1 MKRTYKI
8 TPVSVYDVRGL
19 ESWLEDMARRGLF
32 LKRLRPVFS
41 TFERGPAQPLR
52 YRLEPCRRIM
62 DDAPPQAM
70 LDLYQDFG
78 WDCICDVNSELL
90 VFATRDPDAP
100 EPHSDPELQGQ
111 LWKKLYRSKRRG
123 FLFILA
129 VTLALLVWLPV
140 FLFGKGAPTL
150 TLLTTTAP
158 ILIVYLVFFLVTL
171 PGYWAEAQRLGLIVK
186 QLEEGVPLDHR
197 STYPRRRWSE
207 IATLVTTLVLF
218 AAVFTVQNI
227 LPLTGGGV
235 RPLEDLTAFPALD
248 LTRLEGRALEFR
260 GYSTE
265 RYIGGELRTVNYSN
279 FCEQSHYLL
288 CWNQWD
294 VIQTGDIDPEG
305 WVRMEIN
312 WYSLPAPLSFLS
324 APLAR
329 ELLDSAMGL
338 NQDIWWTDDSA
349 AAWTVDYI
357 PRSGFLAVARRE
369 SGGFQVA
376 AVSMGG
382 RAAVVRY
389 TGQGNLADHLD
400 EIVDMVK

>member
-1 MKRTYKI
+1 MNVCKI

-32 LKRLRPVFS
+32 LKRLRPTFS
-41 TFERGPAQPLR
+41 TFQRGPAQPLR
-52 YRLEPCRRIM
+52 YRVEPCRRIM
-62 DDAPPQAM
+62 DDTPPQAM

-78 WDCICDVNSELL
+78 WHFVCDANSELL
-90 VFATRDPDAP
+90 VFSTQDPEAP
-100 EPHSDPELQGQ
+100 EPHSDPELQGA

-123 FLFILA
+123 FLFILV
-129 VTLALLVWLPV
+129 VTLALLVLLPV

-158 ILIVYLVFFLVTL
+158 VLIVYLVFFLVTL

-197 STYPRRRWSE
+197 SAYPRRRWSE

-218 AAVFTVQNI
+218 AAVITVQNI
-227 LPLTGGGV
+227 LPLTGGGA
-235 RPLEDLTAFPALD
+235 RPLEDLTAFPALSLAEVEGEGYVPD
-248 LTRLEGRALEFR
+248 IFVMEGRDYA
-260 GYSTE
+260 
-265 RYIGGELRTVNYSN
+265 N
-279 FCEQSHYLL
+279 FCDLEHYLL

-294 VIQTGDIDPEG
+294 VVQTGDIEPEG

-312 WYSLPAPLSFLS
+312 WYGLPAPLSFLS

-338 NQDIWWTDDSA
+338 DQDIWWTDNA
-349 AAWTVDYI
+349 GAAWTVEYI
-357 PRSGFLAVARRE
+357 PHPEAGFLAAARRE
-369 SGGFQVA
+369 DGGFQVA
-376 AVSMGG
+376 AVSMGD

-389 TGQGNLADHLD
+389 TGQGSLTDHLD
-400 EIVDMVK
+400 EIVDMVKGGAL

>member
-1 MKRTYKI
+1 MNVCKI

-32 LKRLRPVFS
+32 LKRLRPAFS
-41 TFERGPAQPLR
+41 TFQRGPAQPLR
-52 YRLEPCRRIM
+52 YRVEPCRRIM
-62 DDAPPQAM
+62 DDTPPQAM

-78 WDCICDVNSELL
+78 WHFVCDANSELL
-90 VFATRDPDAP
+90 VFSTQDPEAP
-100 EPHSDPELQGQ
+100 EPHSDPELQGA
-111 LWKKLYRSKRRG
+111 LWKKLCRSKQRG

-129 VTLALLVWLPV
+129 VTLALLVLLPV

-197 STYPRRRWSE
+197 SAYPRRRWSE

-218 AAVFTVQNI
+218 AAVITVQNI

-235 RPLEDLTAFPALD
+235 RPLENLTAFPALSLAEVEGEGYVPD
-248 LTRLEGRALEFR
+248 IFVMEGRDYA
-260 GYSTE
+260 
-265 RYIGGELRTVNYSN
+265 N
-279 FCEQSHYLL
+279 FCEPSHYLL

-294 VIQTGDIDPEG
+294 VVQTGDIEPEG

-312 WYSLPAPLSFLS
+312 WYDLPAPLSFLS

-338 NQDIWWTDDSA
+338 DQDIWWTDNA
-349 AAWTVDYI
+349 GAAWTVEYI
-357 PRSGFLAVARRE
+357 PHPEAGFLAAARRE
-369 SGGFQVA
+369 DGGFQVA
-376 AVSMGG
+376 AVSMGD

-389 TGQGNLADHLD
+389 TGRGSLTNHLD
-400 EIVDMVK
+400 EIVDMVKGGA

>member
-1 MKRTYKI
+1 MNVCKI

-32 LKRLRPVFS
+32 LKRLRPAFS
-41 TFERGPAQPLR
+41 TFQRGPAQPLR
-52 YRLEPCRRIM
+52 YRVEPCRRIM
-62 DDAPPQAM
+62 DDTPPQAM

-78 WDCICDVNSELL
+78 WDFVCDANSELL
-90 VFATRDPDAP
+90 VFSTQDPEAP
-100 EPHSDPELQGQ
+100 EPHSDPELQGA

-129 VTLALLVWLPV
+129 ITLALLVLLPV

-197 STYPRRRWSE
+197 SAYPRRRWSE

-218 AAVFTVQNI
+218 AAVITVQNI

-235 RPLEDLTAFPALD
+235 RPLEDLTAFPALSLAEVEGEGYVPD
-248 LTRLEGRALEFR
+248 IFVMEGRDYA
-260 GYSTE
+260 
-265 RYIGGELRTVNYSN
+265 N
-279 FCEQSHYLL
+279 FCEPSHYLL

-294 VIQTGDIDPEG
+294 VVQTGDIEPEG

-312 WYSLPAPLSFLS
+312 WYDLPAPLSFLS

-338 NQDIWWTDDSA
+338 DQDIWWTDNA
-349 AAWTVDYI
+349 GAAWTVEYI
-357 PRSGFLAVARRE
+357 PHPEAGFLAAARRE
-369 SGGFQVA
+369 DGGFQVA
-376 AVSMGG
+376 AVSMGD

-389 TGQGNLADHLD
+389 TGRGSLTDHLD
-400 EIVDMVK
+400 EIVDMVKGGA

>member
-1 MKRTYKI
+1 MNVCKI

-32 LKRLRPVFS
+32 LKRLRPAFS
-41 TFERGPAQPLR
+41 TFQRGPAQPLR
-52 YRLEPCRRIM
+52 YRVEPCRRIM
-62 DDAPPQAM
+62 DDTPPQAM

-78 WDCICDVNSELL
+78 WDFVCDANSELL
-90 VFATRDPDAP
+90 VFSTQDPEAP
-100 EPHSDPELQGQ
+100 EPHSDPELQGA

-129 VTLALLVWLPV
+129 VTLALLVLLPV

-197 STYPRRRWSE
+197 SAYPRRRWSE

-218 AAVFTVQNI
+218 AAVITVQNI

-235 RPLEDLTAFPALD
+235 RPLEDLTAFPALSLAEVEGEGYVPD
-248 LTRLEGRALEFR
+248 IFVMEGRDYA
-260 GYSTE
+260 
-265 RYIGGELRTVNYSN
+265 N
-279 FCEQSHYLL
+279 FCEPSHYLL

-294 VIQTGDIDPEG
+294 VVQTGDIEPEG

-312 WYSLPAPLSFLS
+312 WYDLPAPLSFLS

-338 NQDIWWTDDSA
+338 DQDIWWTDNA
-349 AAWTVDYI
+349 GAAWTVEYI
-357 PRSGFLAVARRE
+357 PHPEAGFLAAARRE
-369 SGGFQVA
+369 DGGFQVA
-376 AVSMGG
+376 AVSMGD

-389 TGQGNLADHLD
+389 TGRGSLTDHLD
-400 EIVDMVK
+400 EIVDMVKGGA

>member
-1 MKRTYKI
+1 MNVCKI

-32 LKRLRPVFS
+32 LKRLRPTFS
-41 TFERGPAQPLR
+41 TFQRGPAQPLR
-52 YRLEPCRRIM
+52 YRVEPCRRIM
-62 DDAPPQAM
+62 DDTPPQAM

-78 WDCICDVNSELL
+78 WHFVCDANSELL
-90 VFATRDPDAP
+90 VFSTQDPEAP
-100 EPHSDPELQGQ
+100 EPHSDPELQGA
-111 LWKKLYRSKRRG
+111 LWKKLYRSKQRG

-129 VTLALLVWLPV
+129 VTLALLVLLPV

-158 ILIVYLVFFLVTL
+158 VLIVYLVFFLVTL

-197 STYPRRRWSE
+197 SAYPRRRWSE

-218 AAVFTVQNI
+218 AAVITVQNI

-235 RPLEDLTAFPALD
+235 RPLEDLTAFPALSLAEVEGEGYVPD
-248 LTRLEGRALEFR
+248 IFVMEGRDYA
-260 GYSTE
+260 
-265 RYIGGELRTVNYSN
+265 N
-279 FCEQSHYLL
+279 FCEPSHYLL

-294 VIQTGDIDPEG
+294 VVQTGDIEPEG

-312 WYSLPAPLSFLS
+312 WYDLPAPLSFLS

-338 NQDIWWTDDSA
+338 DQDIWWTDNA
-349 AAWTVDYI
+349 GAAWTVEYT
-357 PRSGFLAVARRE
+357 PHPEAGFLAAARRE
-369 SGGFQVA
+369 DGGFQVA
-376 AVSMGG
+376 AVSMGD

-389 TGQGNLADHLD
+389 TGRGSLTDHLD
-400 EIVDMVK
+400 EIVDMVKGGA

>member
-1 MKRTYKI
+1 MNVCKI

-32 LKRLRPVFS
+32 LKRLRPAFS
-41 TFERGPAQPLR
+41 TFQRGPAQPFR
-52 YRLEPCRRIM
+52 YRVEPCRRIM
-62 DDAPPQAM
+62 DDTPPQAM

-78 WDCICDVNSELL
+78 WHFVCDANSELL
-90 VFATRDPDAP
+90 VFSTQDPEAP
-100 EPHSDPELQGQ
+100 EPHSDPELQGA

-129 VTLALLVWLPV
+129 VTLALLVLLPV

-197 STYPRRRWSE
+197 SAYPRRRWSE

-218 AAVFTVQNI
+218 AAVITVQNI

-235 RPLEDLTAFPALD
+235 RPLEDLTAFPALSLAEVEGEGYVPD
-248 LTRLEGRALEFR
+248 IFVMEGRDYA
-260 GYSTE
+260 
-265 RYIGGELRTVNYSN
+265 N
-279 FCEQSHYLL
+279 FCEPSHYLL

-294 VIQTGDIDPEG
+294 VVQTGDIEPEG

-312 WYSLPAPLSFLS
+312 WYDLPAPLSFLS

-338 NQDIWWTDDSA
+338 DQDIWWTDNA
-349 AAWTVDYI
+349 GAAWTVEYI
-357 PRSGFLAVARRE
+357 PHPEAGFLAAARRE
-369 SGGFQVA
+369 DGGFQVA
-376 AVSMGG
+376 AVSMGD

-389 TGQGNLADHLD
+389 TGRGSLTDHLD
-400 EIVDMVK
+400 EICNMVKGGA

>member
-1 MKRTYKI
+1 MNVYKI

-32 LKRLRPVFS
+32 LKRLRPAFS
-41 TFERGPAQPLR
+41 TFQRGPAQPLR
-52 YRLEPCRRIM
+52 YRVEPCRRIM
-62 DDAPPQAM
+62 DDTPPQAM

-78 WDCICDVNSELL
+78 WHFVCDANSELL
-90 VFATRDPDAP
+90 VFSTQDPEAP
-100 EPHSDPELQGQ
+100 EPHSDPELQGA

-129 VTLALLVWLPV
+129 VTLALLVLLPV

-197 STYPRRRWSE
+197 SAYPRRRWSE

-218 AAVFTVQNI
+218 AAVITVQNI

-235 RPLEDLTAFPALD
+235 RPLEDLTAFPALSLAEVEGEGYVPD
-248 LTRLEGRALEFR
+248 IFVMEGRDYA
-260 GYSTE
+260 
-265 RYIGGELRTVNYSN
+265 N
-279 FCEQSHYLL
+279 FCEPSHYLL

-294 VIQTGDIDPEG
+294 VVQTGDIEPEG

-312 WYSLPAPLSFLS
+312 WYDLPAPLSFLS

-338 NQDIWWTDDSA
+338 DQDIWWTDNA
-349 AAWTVDYI
+349 GAAWTVEYT
-357 PRSGFLAVARRE
+357 PHLEAGFLAAARRE
-369 SGGFQVA
+369 DGGFQVA
-376 AVSMGG
+376 AVSMGD

-389 TGQGNLADHLD
+389 TGRGSLTDHLD
-400 EIVDMVK
+400 EICNMVKGGA

>member
-1 MKRTYKI
+1 MNVCKI

-32 LKRLRPVFS
+32 LKRLRPTFS
-41 TFERGPAQPLR
+41 TFQRGPAQPLR
-52 YRLEPCRRIM
+52 YRVEPCRRIM
-62 DDAPPQAM
+62 DDTPPQAM

-78 WDCICDVNSELL
+78 WHFVCDANSELL
-90 VFATRDPDAP
+90 VFSTQDPEAP
-100 EPHSDPELQGQ
+100 EPHSDPELQGV

-123 FLFILA
+123 FLFILV
-129 VTLALLVWLPV
+129 VTLALLVLLSV

-171 PGYWAEAQRLGLIVK
+171 PGYWAEVQRLGLIVK

-197 STYPRRRWSE
+197 SAYPRRRWSE

-218 AAVFTVQNI
+218 ATVITVQNI
-227 LPLTGGGV
+227 LPLTGGGA
-235 RPLEDLTAFPALD
+235 RPLEDLTAFPALS
-248 LTRLEGRALEFR
+248 LAEVEGEGYVPNIFVMEGRDYA
-260 GYSTE
+260 
-265 RYIGGELRTVNYSN
+265 N
-279 FCEQSHYLL
+279 FCDLEHYLL

-294 VIQTGDIDPEG
+294 VVQTGDIEPEG

-312 WYSLPAPLSFLS
+312 WYDLPAPLSFLS

-338 NQDIWWTDDSA
+338 DQDIWWTDNA
-349 AAWTVDYI
+349 GAAWTVEYI
-357 PRSGFLAVARRE
+357 PHPEAGFLAAARRE
-369 SGGFQVA
+369 DGGFQVA
-376 AVSMGG
+376 AVSMGD

-400 EIVDMVK
+400 EIVGMVKGGAL

>member
-1 MKRTYKI
+1 MNVCKI

-32 LKRLRPVFS
+32 LKRLRPAFS
-41 TFERGPAQPLR
+41 TFQRGPAQPLR
-52 YRLEPCRRIM
+52 YRVEPCRRIM
-62 DDAPPQAM
+62 DDTPPQAM

-78 WDCICDVNSELL
+78 WHFVCDANSELL
-90 VFATRDPDAP
+90 VFSTQDPEAP
-100 EPHSDPELQGQ
+100 EPHSDPELQGA

-129 VTLALLVWLPV
+129 VTLALLVLLPV

-158 ILIVYLVFFLVTL
+158 ILIIYLVFFLVTL

-197 STYPRRRWSE
+197 SAYPRRRWSE

-218 AAVFTVQNI
+218 AAVITVQNI

-235 RPLEDLTAFPALD
+235 RPLEDLTAFPALSLAEVEGEGYVPD
-248 LTRLEGRALEFR
+248 IFVMEGRDYA
-260 GYSTE
+260 
-265 RYIGGELRTVNYSN
+265 N
-279 FCEQSHYLL
+279 FCEPSHYLL

-294 VIQTGDIDPEG
+294 VVQTGDIEPEG

-312 WYSLPAPLSFLS
+312 WYDLPAPLSFLS

-338 NQDIWWTDDSA
+338 DQDIWWTDNA
-349 AAWTVDYI
+349 GAAWTVEYT
-357 PRSGFLAVARRE
+357 PHLEAGFLAAARRE
-369 SGGFQVA
+369 DGGFQVA
-376 AVSMGG
+376 AVSMGD

-389 TGQGNLADHLD
+389 TGRGSLTDHLD
-400 EIVDMVK
+400 EIVDMVKGGA

>member
-1 MKRTYKI
+1 MNVCKI

-32 LKRLRPVFS
+32 LKRLRPAFS
-41 TFERGPAQPLR
+41 TFQRGPAQPLR
-52 YRLEPCRRIM
+52 YRVEPCRRIM
-62 DDAPPQAM
+62 DDTPPQAM

-78 WDCICDVNSELL
+78 WHFVCDANSELL
-90 VFATRDPDAP
+90 VFSTQDPEAP
-100 EPHSDPELQGQ
+100 EPHSDPELQGA

-129 VTLALLVWLPV
+129 VTLAFLVLLPV

-158 ILIVYLVFFLVTL
+158 ILIIYLVFFLVTL

-197 STYPRRRWSE
+197 SAYPRRRWSE

-218 AAVFTVQNI
+218 AAVITVQNI

-235 RPLEDLTAFPALD
+235 RPLEDLTAFPALSLAEVEGEGYVPD
-248 LTRLEGRALEFR
+248 IFVMEGRDYA
-260 GYSTE
+260 
-265 RYIGGELRTVNYSN
+265 N
-279 FCEQSHYLL
+279 FCEPSHYLL

-294 VIQTGDIDPEG
+294 VVQTGDIEPEG

-312 WYSLPAPLSFLS
+312 WYDLPAPLSFLS

-338 NQDIWWTDDSA
+338 DQDIWWTDNA
-349 AAWTVDYI
+349 GAAWTVEYT
-357 PRSGFLAVARRE
+357 PHLEAGFLAAARRE
-369 SGGFQVA
+369 DGGFQVA
-376 AVSMGG
+376 AVSMGD

-389 TGQGNLADHLD
+389 TGRGSLTDHLD
-400 EIVDMVK
+400 EIVDMVKGGA

>member
-1 MKRTYKI
+1 MNVCKI

-32 LKRLRPVFS
+32 LKRLRPAFS
-41 TFERGPAQPLR
+41 TFQRGPAQPLR
-52 YRLEPCRRIM
+52 YRVEPCRRIM
-62 DDAPPQAM
+62 DDTPPQAM

-78 WDCICDVNSELL
+78 WHFVCDANSELL
-90 VFATRDPDAP
+90 VFSTQDPEAP
-100 EPHSDPELQGQ
+100 EPHSDPELQGA

-129 VTLALLVWLPV
+129 VTLALLVLLPV

-197 STYPRRRWSE
+197 SAYPRRRWSE

-218 AAVFTVQNI
+218 AAVITVQNI

-235 RPLEDLTAFPALD
+235 RPLEDLTAFPALSLAEVEGEGYVPD
-248 LTRLEGRALEFR
+248 IFVMEGRDYA
-260 GYSTE
+260 
-265 RYIGGELRTVNYSN
+265 N
-279 FCEQSHYLL
+279 FCEPSHYLL

-294 VIQTGDIDPEG
+294 VVQTGDIEPEG

-312 WYSLPAPLSFLS
+312 WYDLPAPLSFLS

-338 NQDIWWTDDSA
+338 DQDIWWTDNA
-349 AAWTVDYI
+349 GAAWTVEYT
-357 PRSGFLAVARRE
+357 PHLEAGFLAAARRE
-369 SGGFQVA
+369 DSGFQVA
-376 AVSMGG
+376 AVSMGD

-389 TGQGNLADHLD
+389 TGRGSLTDHLD
-400 EIVDMVK
+400 EIVDMVKGGA

>member
-1 MKRTYKI
+1 MKLVYQI

-32 LKRLRPVFS
+32 LKRLRPAFS
-41 TFERGPAQPLR
+41 TFQRGPAQALR
-52 YRLEPCRRIM
+52 YRVEPCRRIM
-62 DDAPPQAM
+62 DDTPPQAM

-78 WDCICDVNSELL
+78 WHFVCDANSELL
-90 VFATRDPDAP
+90 VFSTQDPEAP
-100 EPHSDPELQGQ
+100 EPHSDPELQGA

-129 VTLALLVWLPV
+129 VTLALLVLLPV

-197 STYPRRRWSE
+197 SAYPRRRWSE

-218 AAVFTVQNI
+218 AAVITVQNI

-235 RPLEDLTAFPALD
+235 RPLEDLTAFPALSLAEVEGEGYVPD
-248 LTRLEGRALEFR
+248 IFVMEGRDYA
-260 GYSTE
+260 
-265 RYIGGELRTVNYSN
+265 N
-279 FCEQSHYLL
+279 FCEPSHYLL

-294 VIQTGDIDPEG
+294 VVQTGDIEPEG

-312 WYSLPAPLSFLS
+312 WYGLPSPLSFLS

-338 NQDIWWTDDSA
+338 DQDIWWTDNA
-349 AAWTVDYI
+349 GAAWTVEYI
-357 PRSGFLAVARRE
+357 PPPEAGFLAAARRE
-369 SGGFQVA
+369 DGGFQVA
-376 AVSMGG
+376 AVSMGD

-389 TGQGNLADHLD
+389 TGRGSLTDHLD
-400 EIVDMVK
+400 EIVDMVKGGA

>member
-1 MKRTYKI
+1 MNVCKI

-32 LKRLRPVFS
+32 LKRLRPAFS
-41 TFERGPAQPLR
+41 TFQRGPAQPLR
-52 YRLEPCRRIM
+52 YRVEPCRRIM
-62 DDAPPQAM
+62 DDTPPQAM

-78 WDCICDVNSELL
+78 WHFVCDANSELL
-90 VFATRDPDAP
+90 VFSTQDPEAP
-100 EPHSDPELQGQ
+100 EPHSDPELQGA
-111 LWKKLYRSKRRG
+111 LWKKLYRSKQRG

-129 VTLALLVWLPV
+129 VTLALLVLLPV

-197 STYPRRRWSE
+197 SAYPRRRWSE

-218 AAVFTVQNI
+218 AAVITVQNI

-235 RPLEDLTAFPALD
+235 RPLEDLTAFPALSLAEVEGEGYVPD
-248 LTRLEGRALEFR
+248 IFVMEGRDYA
-260 GYSTE
+260 
-265 RYIGGELRTVNYSN
+265 N
-279 FCEQSHYLL
+279 FCEPSHYLL

-294 VIQTGDIDPEG
+294 VVQTGDIEPEG

-312 WYSLPAPLSFLS
+312 WYDLPAPLSFLS

-338 NQDIWWTDDSA
+338 DQDIWWTDNA
-349 AAWTVDYI
+349 GAAWTVEYT
-357 PRSGFLAVARRE
+357 PHLEAGFLAAARRE
-369 SGGFQVA
+369 DGGFQVA
-376 AVSMGG
+376 AVSMGD

-389 TGQGNLADHLD
+389 TGRGSLTDHLD
-400 EIVDMVK
+400 EIVDMVKGGA

>member
-1 MKRTYKI
+1 MNVCKI

-32 LKRLRPVFS
+32 LKRLRPAFS
-41 TFERGPAQPLR
+41 TFQRGPAQPLR
-52 YRLEPCRRIM
+52 YRVEPCRRIM
-62 DDAPPQAM
+62 DDTPPQAM

-78 WDCICDVNSELL
+78 WHFVCDANSELL
-90 VFATRDPDAP
+90 VFSTQDPEAP
-100 EPHSDPELQGQ
+100 EPHSDPELQGA

-129 VTLALLVWLPV
+129 VTLALLVLLPV

-197 STYPRRRWSE
+197 SAYPRRRWSE

-218 AAVFTVQNI
+218 AAVITVQNI

-235 RPLEDLTAFPALD
+235 HPLEDLTAFPALSLAEVEGEGYVPD
-248 LTRLEGRALEFR
+248 IFVMEGRDYA
-260 GYSTE
+260 
-265 RYIGGELRTVNYSN
+265 N
-279 FCEQSHYLL
+279 FCDLEHYLL

-294 VIQTGDIDPEG
+294 VVQTGDIEPEG

-312 WYSLPAPLSFLS
+312 WYDLPAPLSFLS
-324 APLAR
+324 ASLAR

-338 NQDIWWTDDSA
+338 DQDIWWTDNA
-349 AAWTVDYI
+349 GAAWTVEYI
-357 PRSGFLAVARRE
+357 PHPEAGFLAAARRE
-369 SGGFQVA
+369 DGGFQVA
-376 AVSMGG
+376 AVSMGD

-389 TGQGNLADHLD
+389 TGRGSLTDHLD
-400 EIVDMVK
+400 EIVDMVKGGA

>member
-1 MKRTYKI
+1 MNVCKI

-32 LKRLRPVFS
+32 LKRLRPAFS
-41 TFERGPAQPLR
+41 TFQRGPAQPLR
-52 YRLEPCRRIM
+52 YRVEPCRRIM
-62 DDAPPQAM
+62 DDTPPQAM

-78 WDCICDVNSELL
+78 WHFVCDANSELL
-90 VFATRDPDAP
+90 VFSTQDPEAP
-100 EPHSDPELQGQ
+100 EPHSDPELQGA
-111 LWKKLYRSKRRG
+111 LWKKLYHSKRRG

-129 VTLALLVWLPV
+129 VTLALLVLLPV

-197 STYPRRRWSE
+197 SAYPRRRWSE

-218 AAVFTVQNI
+218 AAVITVQNI

-235 RPLEDLTAFPALD
+235 RPLEDLTAFPALSLAEVEGEGYVPD
-248 LTRLEGRALEFR
+248 IFVMEGRDYA
-260 GYSTE
+260 
-265 RYIGGELRTVNYSN
+265 N
-279 FCEQSHYLL
+279 FCEPSHYLL

-294 VIQTGDIDPEG
+294 VVQTGDIEPEG

-312 WYSLPAPLSFLS
+312 WYDLPAPLSFLS

-338 NQDIWWTDDSA
+338 DQDIWWTDNA
-349 AAWTVDYI
+349 GAAWTVEYI
-357 PRSGFLAVARRE
+357 PHPEACFLAAARRE
-369 SGGFQVA
+369 DGGFQVA
-376 AVSMGG
+376 AVSMGD

-389 TGQGNLADHLD
+389 TGRGSLTDHLD
-400 EIVDMVK
+400 EIVDMVKGGA

>member
-1 MKRTYKI
+1 MNVCKI

-32 LKRLRPVFS
+32 LKRLRPAFS
-41 TFERGPAQPLR
+41 TFQRGPAQPLR
-52 YRLEPCRRIM
+52 YRVEPCRRIM
-62 DDAPPQAM
+62 DDTPPQAM

-78 WDCICDVNSELL
+78 WHFVCDANSELL
-90 VFATRDPDAP
+90 VFSTQDPEAP
-100 EPHSDPELQGQ
+100 EPHSDPELQGA
-111 LWKKLYRSKRRG
+111 LWKKLYRSKQRG

-129 VTLALLVWLPV
+129 VTLALLVLLPV

-197 STYPRRRWSE
+197 SAYPRRRWSE

-218 AAVFTVQNI
+218 AAVITVQNI

-235 RPLEDLTAFPALD
+235 RPLEDLTAFPALSLAEVEGEGYVPD
-248 LTRLEGRALEFR
+248 IFVMEGRDYA
-260 GYSTE
+260 
-265 RYIGGELRTVNYSN
+265 N
-279 FCEQSHYLL
+279 FCEPSHYLL

-294 VIQTGDIDPEG
+294 VVQTGDIEPEG

-312 WYSLPAPLSFLS
+312 WYDLPAPLSFLS

-338 NQDIWWTDDSA
+338 DQDIWWTDNA
-349 AAWTVDYI
+349 GAAWTVEYI
-357 PRSGFLAVARRE
+357 PHPEAGFLAAARRE
-369 SGGFQVA
+369 DGGFQVA
-376 AVSMGG
+376 AVSMGD

-389 TGQGNLADHLD
+389 TGRGILTDHLD
-400 EIVDMVK
+400 EICNMVKGGA

>member
-1 MKRTYKI
+1 MNVCKI

-32 LKRLRPVFS
+32 LKRLRPAFS
-41 TFERGPAQPLR
+41 TFQRGPAQPLR
-52 YRLEPCRRIM
+52 YRVEPCRRIM
-62 DDAPPQAM
+62 DDTPPQAM

-78 WDCICDVNSELL
+78 WHFVCDANSELL
-90 VFATRDPDAP
+90 VFSTQDPEAP
-100 EPHSDPELQGQ
+100 EPHSDPELQGA

-129 VTLALLVWLPV
+129 VTLALLVLLPV

-197 STYPRRRWSE
+197 SAYPRRRWSE

-218 AAVFTVQNI
+218 AAVITVQNI

-235 RPLEDLTAFPALD
+235 RPLEDLTAFPALSLAEVEGEGYVPD
-248 LTRLEGRALEFR
+248 IFVMEGRDYA
-260 GYSTE
+260 
-265 RYIGGELRTVNYSN
+265 N
-279 FCEQSHYLL
+279 FCEPSHYLL

-294 VIQTGDIDPEG
+294 VVQTGDIEPEG

-312 WYSLPAPLSFLS
+312 WYDLPAPLSFLS

-338 NQDIWWTDDSA
+338 DQDIWWTDNA
-349 AAWTVDYI
+349 GAAWTVEYT
-357 PRSGFLAVARRE
+357 PHLEAGFLAAARRE
-369 SGGFQVA
+369 DGGFQVA
-376 AVSMGG
+376 AVSMGD

-389 TGQGNLADHLD
+389 TGRGSLTDHLD
-400 EIVDMVK
+400 EICNMVKGGA

>member
-1 MKRTYKI
+1 
-8 TPVSVYDVRGL
+8 
-19 ESWLEDMARRGLF
+19 
-32 LKRLRPVFS
+32 
-41 TFERGPAQPLR
+41 
-52 YRLEPCRRIM
+52 M
-62 DDAPPQAM
+62 DDTPPQAM

-78 WDCICDVNSELL
+78 WHFVCDANSELL
-90 VFATRDPDAP
+90 VFSTQDPEAP
-100 EPHSDPELQGQ
+100 EPHSDPELQGA

-129 VTLALLVWLPV
+129 VTLALLVLLPV

-197 STYPRRRWSE
+197 SAYPRRRWSE

-218 AAVFTVQNI
+218 AAVITVQNI

-235 RPLEDLTAFPALD
+235 RPLEDLTAFPALSLAEVEGEGYVPD
-248 LTRLEGRALEFR
+248 IFVMEGRDYA
-260 GYSTE
+260 
-265 RYIGGELRTVNYSN
+265 N
-279 FCEQSHYLL
+279 FCEPSHYLL

-294 VIQTGDIDPEG
+294 VVQTGDIEPEG

-312 WYSLPAPLSFLS
+312 WYDLPAPLSFLS

-338 NQDIWWTDDSA
+338 DQDIWWTDNA
-349 AAWTVDYI
+349 GAAWTVEYI
-357 PRSGFLAVARRE
+357 PHPEAGFLAAARRE
-369 SGGFQVA
+369 DGGFQVA
-376 AVSMGG
+376 AVSMGD

-389 TGQGNLADHLD
+389 TGRGSLTDHLD
-400 EIVDMVK
+400 EIVDMVKGGA

>member
-1 MKRTYKI
+1 MNVCKI

-32 LKRLRPVFS
+32 LKRLRPAFS
-41 TFERGPAQPLR
+41 TFQRGPAQPLR
-52 YRLEPCRRIM
+52 YRVEPCRRIM
-62 DDAPPQAM
+62 DDTPPQAM

-78 WDCICDVNSELL
+78 WHFVCDANSELL
-90 VFATRDPDAP
+90 VFSTQDPEAP
-100 EPHSDPELQGQ
+100 EPHSDPELQGA

-123 FLFILA
+123 FLFILV
-129 VTLALLVWLPV
+129 VTLALLVLLPV

-158 ILIVYLVFFLVTL
+158 VLIVYLVFFLVTL

-197 STYPRRRWSE
+197 SAYPRRRWSE

-218 AAVFTVQNI
+218 AAVITVQNI

-235 RPLEDLTAFPALD
+235 RPLEDLTAFPALSLAEVEGEGYVPD
-248 LTRLEGRALEFR
+248 IFVMEGRDYA
-260 GYSTE
+260 
-265 RYIGGELRTVNYSN
+265 N
-279 FCEQSHYLL
+279 FCEPSHYLL

-294 VIQTGDIDPEG
+294 VVQTGDIEPEG

-312 WYSLPAPLSFLS
+312 WYDLPAPLSFLS

-338 NQDIWWTDDSA
+338 DQDIWWTDNA
-349 AAWTVDYI
+349 GAAWTVEYI
-357 PRSGFLAVARRE
+357 PHPEAGFLAAARRE
-369 SGGFQVA
+369 DGGFQVA
-376 AVSMGG
+376 AVSMGD

-389 TGQGNLADHLD
+389 TGRGSLTDHLD
-400 EIVDMVK
+400 EICNMVKGGA

>member
-1 MKRTYKI
+1 
-8 TPVSVYDVRGL
+8 
-19 ESWLEDMARRGLF
+19 
-32 LKRLRPVFS
+32 
-41 TFERGPAQPLR
+41 
-52 YRLEPCRRIM
+52 M
-62 DDAPPQAM
+62 DDTPPQAM

-78 WDCICDVNSELL
+78 WHFVCDANSELL
-90 VFATRDPDAP
+90 VFSTQDPEAP
-100 EPHSDPELQGQ
+100 EPHSDPELQGA

-129 VTLALLVWLPV
+129 VTLALLVLLPV

-197 STYPRRRWSE
+197 SAYPRRRWSE

-218 AAVFTVQNI
+218 AAVITVQNI

-235 RPLEDLTAFPALD
+235 RPLEDLTAFPALSLAEVEGEGYVPD
-248 LTRLEGRALEFR
+248 IFVMEGRDYA
-260 GYSTE
+260 
-265 RYIGGELRTVNYSN
+265 N
-279 FCEQSHYLL
+279 FCDLEHYLL

-294 VIQTGDIDPEG
+294 VVQTGDIEPEG

-312 WYSLPAPLSFLS
+312 WYDLPTPLSFLS

-338 NQDIWWTDDSA
+338 DQDIWWTDNA
-349 AAWTVDYI
+349 GAAWTVEYT
-357 PRSGFLAVARRE
+357 PHLEAGFLAAARRE
-369 SGGFQVA
+369 DGGFQVA
-376 AVSMGG
+376 AVSMGD

-389 TGQGNLADHLD
+389 TGRGSLTDHLD
-400 EIVDMVK
+400 EIVDMVKGGAL

>member
-1 MKRTYKI
+1 MNVCKI

-32 LKRLRPVFS
+32 LKRLRPAFS
-41 TFERGPAQPLR
+41 TFQRGPAQPLR
-52 YRLEPCRRIM
+52 YRVEPCRRIM
-62 DDAPPQAM
+62 DDTPPQAM

-78 WDCICDVNSELL
+78 WHFVCDANSELL
-90 VFATRDPDAP
+90 VFSTQDPEAP
-100 EPHSDPELQGQ
+100 EPHSDPELQGA

-123 FLFILA
+123 FLFIFA
-129 VTLALLVWLPV
+129 VTLALLVLLPV

-197 STYPRRRWSE
+197 SAYPRRRWSE

-218 AAVFTVQNI
+218 AAVITVQNI

-235 RPLEDLTAFPALD
+235 RPLENLTAFPALSLAEVEGEGYVPD
-248 LTRLEGRALEFR
+248 IFVMEGRDYA
-260 GYSTE
+260 
-265 RYIGGELRTVNYSN
+265 N
-279 FCEQSHYLL
+279 FCEPSHYLL

-294 VIQTGDIDPEG
+294 VVQTGDIEPEG

-312 WYSLPAPLSFLS
+312 WYDLPAPLSFLS

-338 NQDIWWTDDSA
+338 DQDIWWTDNA
-349 AAWTVDYI
+349 GAAWTVEYI
-357 PRSGFLAVARRE
+357 PHPEAGFLAAARRE
-369 SGGFQVA
+369 DGGFQVA
-376 AVSMGG
+376 AVSMGD

-389 TGQGNLADHLD
+389 TGRGSLTDHLD
-400 EIVDMVK
+400 EIVDMVKGGA

>member
-1 MKRTYKI
+1 MNVCKI

-32 LKRLRPVFS
+32 LKRLRPAFS
-41 TFERGPAQPLR
+41 TFQRGPAQPLR
-52 YRLEPCRRIM
+52 YRVEPCRRIM
-62 DDAPPQAM
+62 DDTPPQAM

-78 WDCICDVNSELL
+78 WHFVCDANSELL
-90 VFATRDPDAP
+90 VFSTQDPEAP
-100 EPHSDPELQGQ
+100 EPHSDPELQGA

-129 VTLALLVWLPV
+129 VTLALLVLLPV

-197 STYPRRRWSE
+197 SAYPRRRWSE

-235 RPLEDLTAFPALD
+235 RPLGDLTAFPALSLAEVEGEGYVPD
-248 LTRLEGRALEFR
+248 IFVMEGRDYA
-260 GYSTE
+260 
-265 RYIGGELRTVNYSN
+265 N
-279 FCEQSHYLL
+279 FCDLEHYLL

-294 VIQTGDIDPEG
+294 VVQTGDIEPEG

-312 WYSLPAPLSFLS
+312 WYDLPAPLSFLS
-324 APLAR
+324 ASLAR

-338 NQDIWWTDDSA
+338 DQDIWWTDNA
-349 AAWTVDYI
+349 GAAWTVEYI
-357 PRSGFLAVARRE
+357 PHPEAGFLAAARRE
-369 SGGFQVA
+369 DGGFQVA
-376 AVSMGG
+376 AVSMGD

-389 TGQGNLADHLD
+389 TGRGSLTNHLD
-400 EIVDMVK
+400 EIVDMVKGGA

>member
-1 MKRTYKI
+1 MNVCKI

-32 LKRLRPVFS
+32 LKRLRPAFS
-41 TFERGPAQPLR
+41 TFQRGPAQPLR
-52 YRLEPCRRIM
+52 YRVEPCRRIM
-62 DDAPPQAM
+62 DDTPPQAM

-78 WDCICDVNSELL
+78 WHFVCDANSELL
-90 VFATRDPDAP
+90 VFSTQDPEAP
-100 EPHSDPELQGQ
+100 EPHSDPELQGA

-123 FLFILA
+123 FLFIFA
-129 VTLALLVWLPV
+129 VTLALLVLLPV

-197 STYPRRRWSE
+197 SAYPRRRWSE

-218 AAVFTVQNI
+218 AAVITVQNI

-235 RPLEDLTAFPALD
+235 RPLENLTAFPALSLAEVEGEGYVPD
-248 LTRLEGRALEFR
+248 IFVMEGRDYA
-260 GYSTE
+260 
-265 RYIGGELRTVNYSN
+265 N
-279 FCEQSHYLL
+279 FCEPSHYLL

-294 VIQTGDIDPEG
+294 VVQTGDIEPEG

-312 WYSLPAPLSFLS
+312 WYDLPAPLSFLS

-338 NQDIWWTDDSA
+338 DQDIWWTDNA
-349 AAWTVDYI
+349 GAAWTVEYI
-357 PRSGFLAVARRE
+357 PHPEAGFLAAARRE
-369 SGGFQVA
+369 DGGFQVA
-376 AVSMGG
+376 AVSMGD

-389 TGQGNLADHLD
+389 TGRGSLTNHLD
-400 EIVDMVK
+400 EIVDMVKGGA

>member
-1 MKRTYKI
+1 MNVCKI

-32 LKRLRPVFS
+32 LKRLRPAFS
-41 TFERGPAQPLR
+41 TFQRGPAQPLR
-52 YRLEPCRRIM
+52 YRVEPCRRIM
-62 DDAPPQAM
+62 DDTPPQAM

-78 WDCICDVNSELL
+78 WHFVCDANSELL
-90 VFATRDPDAP
+90 VFSTQDPEAP
-100 EPHSDPELQGQ
+100 EPHSDPELQGA

-129 VTLALLVWLPV
+129 VTLALLVLLPV

-197 STYPRRRWSE
+197 SAYPRRRWSE

-218 AAVFTVQNI
+218 AAVITVQNI

-235 RPLEDLTAFPALD
+235 RPLEDLTAFPALSLAEVEGEGYVPD
-248 LTRLEGRALEFR
+248 IFVMEGRDYA
-260 GYSTE
+260 
-265 RYIGGELRTVNYSN
+265 N
-279 FCEQSHYLL
+279 FCEPSHYLL

-294 VIQTGDIDPEG
+294 VVQTGDIEPEG

-312 WYSLPAPLSFLS
+312 WYDLPAPLSFLS

-338 NQDIWWTDDSA
+338 DQDIWWTDNA
-349 AAWTVDYI
+349 GAAWTVEYT
-357 PRSGFLAVARRE
+357 PHLEAGFLAAARRE
-369 SGGFQVA
+369 DGGFQVA
-376 AVSMGG
+376 AVSMGD

-389 TGQGNLADHLD
+389 TGRGSLTDHLD
-400 EIVDMVK
+400 EIVDMVKGGA

>member
-1 MKRTYKI
+1 MNVCKI

-32 LKRLRPVFS
+32 LKRLRSTFS
-41 TFERGPAQPLR
+41 TFQRGPAQPLR
-52 YRLEPCRRIM
+52 YRVEPCRRIM
-62 DDAPPQAM
+62 DDTPPQAM

-78 WDCICDVNSELL
+78 WDFVCDANSELL
-90 VFATRDPDAP
+90 VFSTQDPEAP
-100 EPHSDPELQGQ
+100 EPHSDPELQGA

-123 FLFILA
+123 FLFILV
-129 VTLALLVWLPV
+129 VTLALLVLLPV

-197 STYPRRRWSE
+197 SAYPRRRWSE

-218 AAVFTVQNI
+218 AAVITVQNI

-235 RPLEDLTAFPALD
+235 RPLEDLTAFPALSLAEVEGEGYVPD
-248 LTRLEGRALEFR
+248 IFVMEGRDYA
-260 GYSTE
+260 
-265 RYIGGELRTVNYSN
+265 N
-279 FCEQSHYLL
+279 FCEPSHYLL

-294 VIQTGDIDPEG
+294 VVQTGDIEPEG

-312 WYSLPAPLSFLS
+312 WYGLPAPLSFLS

-338 NQDIWWTDDSA
+338 DQDIWWTDNA
-349 AAWTVDYI
+349 GAAWTVEYI
-357 PRSGFLAVARRE
+357 PHPEAGFLAAARRE
-369 SGGFQVA
+369 DGGFQVA
-376 AVSMGG
+376 AVSMED

-389 TGQGNLADHLD
+389 TGRGNLADHLN
-400 EIVDMVK
+400 EIVGMVKGGAL

>member
-1 MKRTYKI
+1 MNVCKI

-32 LKRLRPVFS
+32 LKRLRPTFS
-41 TFERGPAQPLR
+41 TFQRGPAQALR
-52 YRLEPCRRIM
+52 YRVEPCRRIM
-62 DDAPPQAM
+62 DDTLPQAM

-78 WDCICDVNSELL
+78 WDFVCDANSELL
-90 VFATRDPDAP
+90 VFSTQDPEAP
-100 EPHSDPELQGQ
+100 EPHSDLELQGA

-123 FLFILA
+123 FFFILTL
-129 VTLALLVWLPV
+129 TLALLVGLPV
-140 FLFGKGAPTL
+140 FLFGKGAPVL

-197 STYPRRRWSE
+197 SAYPRRRWSE

-218 AAVFTVQNI
+218 AAVFTTQNI
-227 LPLTGGGV
+227 LPLTGGGA
-235 RPLEDLTAFPALD
+235 RPLEDLTAFPALSLAGVEGEGYVPD
-248 LTRLEGRALEFR
+248 TFVMEGRDYA
-260 GYSTE
+260 
-265 RYIGGELRTVNYSN
+265 N
-279 FCEQSHYLL
+279 FCDLEHYLL

-294 VIQTGDIDPEG
+294 VVQTGDIEPEG

-312 WYSLPAPLSFLS
+312 WYDLPAPLAFLS

-338 NQDIWWTDDSA
+338 DQDIWWTDNA
-349 AAWTVDYI
+349 GAAWTVEYI
-357 PRSGFLAVARRE
+357 PHPEAGFLAAARRE
-369 SGGFQVA
+369 DGGFQVA
-376 AVSMGG
+376 AVSMGD

-389 TGQGNLADHLD
+389 TGRGNLADHLD
-400 EIVDMVK
+400 EIVDMVKGGA

>member
-1 MKRTYKI
+1 MNVYKI

-32 LKRLRPVFS
+32 LKRLRPTFS
-41 TFERGPAQPLR
+41 TFQRGPAQALR

-78 WDCICDVNSELL
+78 WDCICDANSELL
-90 VFATRDPDAP
+90 VFATQDPEAP
-100 EPHSDPELQGQ
+100 EPHSDPELQGA

-123 FLFILA
+123 FLFELA
-129 VTLALLVWLPV
+129 FTLFLLFWTP
-140 FLFGKGAPTL
+140 FMIFCDGTPIL
-150 TLLTTTAP
+150 TLLTTAAP
-158 ILIVYLVFFLVTL
+158 ILIVLLVFSLIWL
-171 PGYWAEAQRLGLIVK
+171 PDLWADVQRLGLIVK

-197 STYPRRRWSE
+197 SAYPRRRWRE
-207 IATLVTTLVLF
+207 LATTVILLTLMAAILF
-218 AAVFTVQNI
+218 IQNI

-248 LTRLEGRALEFR
+248 LTQLEGRAFEFR

-265 RYIGGELRTVNYSN
+265 RYIDGELRTVNYSN
-279 FCEQSHYLL
+279 CCEQNHYLL

-294 VIQTGDIDPEG
+294 VIQTGDIEPEG

-312 WYSLPAPLSFLS
+312 WCSLPAPLSFLS

-338 NQDIWWTDDSA
+338 NQDIWWTDNAA

-400 EIVDMVK
+400 QIVDMVK

>member
-1 MKRTYKI
+1 MNVCKI

-32 LKRLRPVFS
+32 LKRLRPAFS
-41 TFERGPAQPLR
+41 TFQRGPAQPLR
-52 YRLEPCRRIM
+52 YRVEPCRRIM
-62 DDAPPQAM
+62 DDTPPQAM

-78 WDCICDVNSELL
+78 WHFVCDANSELL
-90 VFATRDPDAP
+90 VFSTRDPEAP
-100 EPHSDPELQGQ
+100 EPHSDPELQGA
-111 LWKKLYRSKRRG
+111 LWKKLYHSKRRG

-129 VTLALLVWLPV
+129 VTLALLVLLPV

-197 STYPRRRWSE
+197 SAYPRRRWSE

-218 AAVFTVQNI
+218 AAVITVQNI

-235 RPLEDLTAFPALD
+235 RPLEDLTAFPALSLAEVEGEGYVPD
-248 LTRLEGRALEFR
+248 IFVMEGRDYA
-260 GYSTE
+260 
-265 RYIGGELRTVNYSN
+265 N
-279 FCEQSHYLL
+279 FCEPSHYLL

-294 VIQTGDIDPEG
+294 VVQTGDIEPEG

-312 WYSLPAPLSFLS
+312 WYDLPAPLSFLS

-338 NQDIWWTDDSA
+338 DQDIWWTDNA
-349 AAWTVDYI
+349 GAAWTVEYT
-357 PRSGFLAVARRE
+357 PHLEAGFLAAARRE
-369 SGGFQVA
+369 DGGFQVA
-376 AVSMGG
+376 AVSMGD

-389 TGQGNLADHLD
+389 TGRGSLTDHLD
-400 EIVDMVK
+400 EIVDMVKGGA